1 MTDQA
6 AKRDKAFTL
15 RYVFS
20 LGNGVAKEFTIR
32 LDRKSMTALT
42 AAKKIYPEWTELS
55 FHQCPTCPLNAQERQ
70 RCPIATNLVD
80 VVEFFRD
87 SLSYEETD
95 VLVETEARGYTKRTT
110 LQEGVS
116 SIIGIYMVT
125 SGCPVMDKLRPM
137 VRTHLP
143 FATVEETM
151 YRVLSMYLLAQY
163 FLAKRNHEP
172 DWELKKL
179 VNIYQDVESVNKH
192 FRERLSA
199 INVNDATVNALVN
212 LNCFAD
218 FTAFAIEENR
228 LDEIELLFQAYLEK

>member
-1 MTDQA
+1 MNEA
-6 AKRDKAFTL
+6 PGKNDKVFTL
-15 RYVFS
+15 RYLFTFE
-20 LGNGVAKEFTIR
+20 NGVYKEFTIR
-32 LDRKSMTALT
+32 LNGRSLSAI
-42 AAKKIYPEWTELS
+42 AAKKKSYPEWTELK
-55 FHQCPTCPLNAQERQ
+55 FHQCPTCPLSPERHKH
-70 RCPIATNLVD
+70 CPIAVNLVD
-80 VVEFFRD
+80 VVDFFRD
-87 SLSYEETD
+87 SISHEQAD
-95 VLVETEARGYTKRTT
+95 VLVETEARGYVKRTT
-110 LQEGVS
+110 LQQGVS
-116 SIIGIYMVT
+116 AIIGIYMVT
-125 SGCPVMDKLRPM
+125 SGCPIMDKLRPM

-163 FLAKRNHEP
+163 FLYKRGKEP

-179 VNIYQDVESVNKH
+179 VNIYSDIGTVNKH

-228 LDEIELLFQAYLEK
+228 LEDIELLFQAYLE

>member
-1 MTDQA
+1 MADEA
-6 AKRDKAFTL
+6 RKAYKAFTL
-15 RYVFS
+15 CYIFT
-20 LGNGVAKEFTIR
+20 LADGVDKEFVVR
-32 LDRKSMTALT
+32 LDRISLSAITAP
-42 AAKKIYPEWTELS
+42 KKPYPEWTELK
-55 FHQCPTCPLNAQERQ
+55 FHQCPTCPLDPALDKF
-70 RCPIATNLVD
+70 CPIAVNLVD

-87 SLSYEETD
+87 SLSYEQAD
-95 VLVETEARGYTKRTT
+95 ILVETEARGYVKRTT
-110 LQEGVS
+110 LQEGIS
-116 SIIGIYMVT
+116 SIVGIYMVT

-151 YRVLSMYLLAQY
+151 YRVISMYLLAQY
-163 FLAKRNHEP
+163 FLGKRNKEP

-218 FTAFAIEENR
+218 FTAFAIEEDR
-228 LDEIELLFQAYLEK
+228 LKELELLFQAYFE

>member
-1 MTDQA
+1 MSDQA
-6 AKRDKAFTL
+6 GKDLKPLTF
-15 RYVFS
+15 RYLFS
-20 LGNGVAKEFTIR
+20 LGTGLDKEFTIR
-32 LDRKSMTALT
+32 LERKTLSAIPTE
-42 AAKKIYPEWTELS
+42 KKSYPEWTELS
-55 FHQCPTCPLNAQERQ
+55 FRQCPTCPLQPQQHQ
-70 RCPIATNLVD
+70 RCPIAVNLTD

-87 SLSYEETD
+87 ALSHEQVD

-163 FLAKRNHEP
+163 FLAKRVGEP
-172 DWELKKL
+172 DWELKRL
-179 VNIYQDVESVNKH
+179 VEIYQDVENVNKH

-228 LDEIELLFQAYLEK
+228 LDEIELLFQAYLK

>member
-1 MTDQA
+1 MNEA
-6 AKRDKAFTL
+6 PGKNDKVFTL
-15 RYVFS
+15 RYLFTFE
-20 LGNGVAKEFTIR
+20 NGTYKEFTIR
-32 LDRKSMTALT
+32 LNSRSLSAI
-42 AAKKIYPEWTELS
+42 AAEKESYPEWTELK
-55 FHQCPTCPLNAQERQ
+55 FHQCPTCPLSPEQHKY
-70 RCPIATNLVD
+70 CPIAVNLVD
-80 VVEFFRD
+80 VVDFFRD
-87 SLSYEETD
+87 SISHDKAD
-95 VLVETEARGYTKRTT
+95 VLVETEARGYVKRTT
-110 LQEGVS
+110 LQQGIS
-116 SIIGIYMVT
+116 AMIGIYMVT

-163 FLAKRNHEP
+163 FLYKQGKEP
-172 DWELKKL
+172 DWDLKKL
-179 VNIYQDVESVNKH
+179 VNIYSDIAIVNKH

-228 LDEIELLFQAYLEK
+228 LEDIELLFQAYLE

>member
-1 MTDQA
+1 MTDEA
-6 AKRDKAFTL
+6 GKGVKAYTL
-15 RYVFS
+15 RYRFS
-20 LGNGVAKEFTIR
+20 LGKGIDKEFTIR
-32 LDRKSMTALT
+32 LDSKSLSAIPTE
-42 AAKKIYPEWTELS
+42 KESHPEWTELS
-55 FHQCPTCPLNAQERQ
+55 FHQCPTCPLKPEQHR
-70 RCPIATNLVD
+70 RCPIAANLVD
-80 VVEFFRD
+80 VVESFRD
-87 SLSYEETD
+87 SLSYEQAD
-95 VLVETEARGYTKRTT
+95 VLVETEARGYTKRTA

-116 SIIGIYMVT
+116 SIVGIYMVT

-163 FLAKRNHEP
+163 FVAKGDKEP

-179 VNIYQDVESVNKH
+179 VDIYQDVESVNKH

-199 INVNDATVNALVN
+199 INVNDATVNALAN

-218 FTAFAIEENR
+218 FTAFAIEEDR
-228 LDEIELLFQAYLEK
+228 LEEIELLFQAYLEK